1 MKIQNLTAL
10 TAFVAMSQVLHAAPV
25 LATTIAQ
32 DRYST
37 DLVAQL
43 LGDADLA
50 RTALTH
56 SRPAAANKYII
67 SASKVGSK
75 LAQFRQANGES
86 MVRRRCRVT
95 SCFLSGV

>member
-43 LGDADLA
+43 MRDADLA
-50 RTALTH
+50 RTH
-56 SRPAAANKYII
+56 
-67 SASKVGSK
+67 
-75 LAQFRQANGES
+75 
-86 MVRRRCRVT
+86 
-95 SCFLSGV
+95 